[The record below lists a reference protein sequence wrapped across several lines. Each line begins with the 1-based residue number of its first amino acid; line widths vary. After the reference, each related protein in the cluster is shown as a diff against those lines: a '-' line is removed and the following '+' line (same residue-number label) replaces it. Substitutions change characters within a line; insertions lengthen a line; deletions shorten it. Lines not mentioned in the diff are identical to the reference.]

1 MTSFQNLIAV
11 LTALITPAKFTFAT
25 EKELQD
31 QLEQLFHGSR
41 DIDDPMFG
49 GPQRELVFSRE
60 MKLPGAG
67 QPDFS
72 IYWQG
77 KIAVE
82 VKISG
87 SVETHLVQ
95 LKRYAHHAEVFGVIL
110 ICNKP
115 WTVPETL
122 DGKPCALISIG
133 NNRL

>member
-1 MTSFQNLIAV
+1 MTSFQNLVAV

-31 QLEQLFHGSR
+31 QLEQLFNSSSEC
-41 DIDDPMFG
+41 
-49 GPQRELVFSRE
+49 ELVFSRE

-82 VKISG
+82 VKIAG